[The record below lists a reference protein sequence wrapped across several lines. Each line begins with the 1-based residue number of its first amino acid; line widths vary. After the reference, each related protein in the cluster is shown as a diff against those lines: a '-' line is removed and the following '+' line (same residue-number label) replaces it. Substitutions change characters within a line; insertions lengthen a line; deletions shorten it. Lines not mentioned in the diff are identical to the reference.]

1 MTDTAEQSPPA
12 YTVQRRRMPEGVWME
27 PSPRWVRA
35 YFGGVKVADSKRALL
50 LWEEGPLPTYWFPTD
65 DVGTEYLTQEG
76 PASGSGTVSWTLQV
90 GERVAEHAAR
100 SEPEASGERAA
111 LRDHIAFDWNTID
124 SWFEEDDEVFVHPR
138 DPYHRVDVLRS
149 SRHVR
154 VEVNGVTVADTHRP
168 TFLFETKL
176 PTRYYIPKQDIRMD
190 LLVPTQKHTSCPYK
204 GTASYWSVRAG
215 DALVA
220 DVVWGYPT
228 PIPEC
233 AKIENLLS
241 FFNEKVD
248 IFIDGEHEERPKTQ
262 WS

>member
-1 MTDTAEQSPPA
+1 MTDVAAQSPPA
-12 YTVQRRRMPEGVWME
+12 YVVQRRRMPEGVWIE

-50 LWEEGPLPTYWFPTD
+50 LWERGPLPTYWFPRD
-65 DVGTEYLTQEG
+65 DVSTEYLTQEE

-90 GERVAEHAAR
+90 GDRVAAQAAR

-111 LRDHIAFDWNTID
+111 LRDHIAFDWDTID

-168 TFLFETKL
+168 TLLFETKL
-176 PTRYYIPKQDIRMD
+176 PTRYYIPKQDVRMD

-215 DALVA
+215 DELAA
-220 DVVWGYPT
+220 DVVWGYPA

-248 IFIDGEHEERPKTQ
+248 IFIDGAHEERPKTH